1 MASDECKNVNTTS
14 NVNTSNEK
22 INIKDEK
29 SKTNNRYSNIKEQY
43 NNKKQHLIDLNLLDK
58 TPISKLLTF
67 SAKELFEIQEQASLE
82 FEKAN
87 YRKKWIDGIIE
98 LKYKTTIESAYKK
111 AISYFNSEPLVEL
124 DKYNEDNLTEYI
136 EDNGLIIKVEF
147 YRSISDISDR
157 PQVKKRFTLLQTKLI
172 NKKSKR

>member
-14 NVNTSNEK
+14 NVSTSNEK
-22 INIKDEK
+22 T
-29 SKTNNRYSNIKEQY
+29 KTHNVDTD
-43 NNKKQHLIDLNLLDK
+43 KKQHLIDLNLLDK

-67 SAKELFEIQEQASLE
+67 SAKELFKVQEQASLE

-87 YRKKWIDGIIE
+87 YRKKWIEGVIE

-111 AISYFNSEPLVEL
+111 AIDYFNSEPLVEL

-147 YRSISDISDR
+147 YRSISDITDR
-157 PQVKKRFTLLQTKLI
+157 PQVKKRFTLLQTTLI

>member
-1 MASDECKNVNTTS
+1 MNENKIK
-14 NVNTSNEK
+14 NEK
-22 INIKDEK
+22 ELKDKK
-29 SKTNNRYSNIKEQY
+29 SNYLNQKNPKS
-43 NNKKQHLIDLNLLDK
+43 IDLNLLDK

-87 YRKKWIDGIIE
+87 YRKKWIEGIIE

-111 AISYFNSEPLVEL
+111 AIDYFNSEPLVEL
-124 DKYNEDNLTEYI
+124 DKYNEDNLTGYI

-157 PQVKKRFTLLQTKLI
+157 PQVKKRFKLI
-172 NKKSKR
+172 TSQQIKR

>member
-1 MASDECKNVNTTS
+1 MASDECKNINTTS

-22 INIKDEK
+22 INIKNEK
-29 SKTNNRYSNIKEQY
+29 AKTYNIDTD
-43 NNKKQHLIDLNLLDK
+43 KKQHVVDLNILDK
-58 TPISKLLTF
+58 TSISKLLTF
-67 SAKELFEIQEQASLE
+67 SAKELFQIQEQASIE

-87 YRKKWIDGIIE
+87 YRKKWIDGVIE

-111 AISYFNSEPLVEL
+111 AIDYFNSEPLVEL

-147 YRSISDISDR
+147 YRSISDITDR
-157 PQVKKRFTLLQTKLI
+157 PQVKKRFTLLQTTLI
-172 NKKSKR
+172 NKKAKR